1 MPAPKKHPST
11 RARANRATTAATLPA
26 DSGSATAVIVRN
38 LPDERDWHPL
48 TVEWWNA
55 LWTSPMASEYHTSDW
70 YQLVLLAIAYDRL
83 LDPDLSPAQ
92 FKVLSEEVRSH
103 RTPFGM
109 TPYDRRRLEWQI
121 ESSEDAKDRGK
132 QRRARNGVT
141 QPARDNDPRQVFR
154 IVS

>member
-11 RARANRATTAATLPA
+11 RARANRAATAATLPA
-26 DSGSATAVIVRN
+26 DGKATIVRQ
-38 LPDERDWHPL
+38 LPQDHDWHPL

-55 LWTSPMASEYHTSDW
+55 LWTSPMSAEFHQSDW
-70 YQLVLLAIAYDRL
+70 YQLVLLAMAYDRL

-103 RTPFGM
+103 RQPFGM

-121 ESSEDAKDRGK
+121 ESAEEAKDRGK
-132 QRRARNGVT
+132 KRRESQATGVK
-141 QPARDNDPRQVFR
+141 QPAKGSDPRRLFA
-154 IVS
+154 VS